1 MNQKLMNTN
10 KNILLAIEWI
20 ENQITK
26 PTMKLNIDN
35 YCIIHDLN
43 NSLSV
48 NLYLLK
54 HSKGVIQRS
63 AYIRTRMIKNYL
75 TKENNLL
82 KK

>member
-1 MNQKLMNTN
+1 MNTN

-20 ENQITK
+20 ENQLTN
-26 PTMKLNIDN
+26 PTIKLNIDN

-48 NLYLLK
+48 NLDLLK

-75 TKENNLL
+75 TKENNIL